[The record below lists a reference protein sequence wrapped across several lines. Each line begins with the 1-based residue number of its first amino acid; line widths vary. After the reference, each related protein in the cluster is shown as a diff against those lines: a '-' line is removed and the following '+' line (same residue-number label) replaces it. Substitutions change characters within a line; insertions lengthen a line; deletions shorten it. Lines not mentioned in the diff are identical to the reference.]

1 MSQNNYNKFTIW
13 QGIRYL
19 LLLSPNPHNML
30 WTLWETYLKNI
41 FIWNHRTFWQ
51 QIWMECSLDCAL
63 TDVWFFLC
71 QFKIQDGCHCR
82 TKFKYR
88 NLWESKGIFFVS
100 GTRNLSEPKM
110 YINNHWMIPCG
121 DCNPRWQPLQ
131 GNFEIGSYRKIFW
144 IILICTIVFSL
155 HIFRKKPS

>member
-1 MSQNNYNKFTIW
+1 MDPMGNICKKYFYMKSQNLLTANLDGMFLGLCSNKCVGFF
-13 QGIRYL
+13 YV
-19 LLLSPNPHNML
+19 N
-30 WTLWETYLKNI
+30 LK
-41 FIWNHRTFWQ
+41 
-51 QIWMECSLDCAL
+51 
-63 TDVWFFLC
+63 
-71 QFKIQDGCHCR
+71 CHCR

-131 GNFEIGSYRKIFW
+131 GNFDIGSYGKIFW